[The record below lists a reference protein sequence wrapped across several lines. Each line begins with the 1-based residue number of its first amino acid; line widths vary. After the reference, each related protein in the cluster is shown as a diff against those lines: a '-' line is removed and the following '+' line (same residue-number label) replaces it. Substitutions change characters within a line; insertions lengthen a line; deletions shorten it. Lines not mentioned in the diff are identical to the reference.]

1 MLSALIGH
9 QVSFNTKVHTEP
21 SGLAVWGGRATSRLA
36 SSAQKQ
42 GGENWKGSVVH
53 DSGLFHLG
61 QGQQACMVNM
71 RNKFQL
77 EGIAIWFEDQA
88 RTFLKF
94 IHAHKAKLSHCE
106 LVPREKR
113 ISARSR
119 NSAKQFTVAVEA
131 DLIVTQ
137 QFASDLRGPAG
148 H

>member
-1 MLSALIGH
+1 
-9 QVSFNTKVHTEP
+9 
-21 SGLAVWGGRATSRLA
+21 
-36 SSAQKQ
+36 
-42 GGENWKGSVVH
+42 
-53 DSGLFHLG
+53 
-61 QGQQACMVNM
+61 MVNM